1 MVLKYSVYKG
11 NQGELLQ
18 ESFPSAACQYV
29 LDVLPHAGSGSRQ
42 QKSLLAVHRQDLSLT
57 WLQHNTLLS
66 LPWPESL
73 PTASLGSG
81 STLTFYFDEQ
91 KHSQL

>member
-57 WLQHNTLLS
+57 WLQHNTLLCRF
-66 LPWPESL
+66 
-73 PTASLGSG
+73 LGPRACP
-81 STLTFYFDEQ
+81 Q
-91 KHSQL
+91 QAWAQAPH